1 MGVTIHEA
9 GLSYAIS
16 SKERTVGEALAT
28 TGVRFG
34 PHDLVSP
41 GPGTRLT
48 AGLHIFIRRALAI
61 ELVIGDEREIVFSR
75 AGTIAELLRERG
87 ITLNPRDRLNLRLD
101 TPTREGLAVSLTLVK
116 DEIILEK
123 TLIARDVIYL
133 KDPGLAF
140 GKSYVLQ
147 WGSDGAISRQY
158 KITYENGQEIERM
171 LLSEERTDSAKK
183 VVAVGT
189 YQSATVAS
197 GGGCEGV
204 NFSKAMSVYATW
216 YNAVS
221 AGGST
226 TATGAL
232 LDYGI
237 IAVDPHVIP
246 LGTKICVPGY
256 GIGIAAD
263 TGGGIFGNRIDLGYP
278 GSVFGWAPGYTEIYI
293 LN

>member
-1 MGVTIHEA
+1 M
-9 GLSYAIS
+9 
-16 SKERTVGEALAT
+16 GEALAAA
-28 TGVRFG
+28 GVRFG

-41 GPGTRLT
+41 EPGTPLKG
-48 AGLHIFIRRALAI
+48 GLHIFIRRARAI
-61 ELVIGDEREIVFSR
+61 ELAIGSEREVVFSR
-75 AGTIAELLRERG
+75 AGTIAELFRERG
-87 ITLNPRDRLNLRLD
+87 ITLNPRDRLSPGLA

-116 DEIILEK
+116 DEIIVEK
-123 TLIARDVIYL
+123 TLIAREVIYL

-158 KITYENGQEIERM
+158 KITYENGQEIDR
-171 LLSEERTDSAKK
+171 LFLSEERTDSEKK

-197 GGGCEGV
+197 GGGCEDV
-204 NFSKAMSVYATW
+204 SFSKAMSVYATW

-226 TATGAL
+226 TATGAF

-237 IAVDPHVIP
+237 IAVDPRVIP
-246 LGTKICVPGY
+246 LGTRICVPGY